1 MYKAKFDGDEGVR
14 ACKVIDGDP
23 AGYKRV
29 NTYFVDNS
37 GVGTESELAL
47 TFENF
52 LKRVKQNL
60 YYAIIG
66 QGQFQVYVG
75 EFEKIKGEKTFNVSS
90 NREVVERWRKGKV
103 GNSKHL
109 HTDGENLFSYRL
121 LIGYTEHDDN
131 LCKKIVKDYTAEHFI
146 SQTTS
151 HHVSIAKGY
160 ADKVMKV

>member
-1 MYKAKFDGDEGVR
+1 MYKAKFDGDDGVR
-14 ACKVIDGDP
+14 ACKVIYEDP
-23 AGYKRV
+23 IGYKRV

-60 YYAIIG
+60 YYAIVE
-66 QGQFQVYVG
+66 QGLFQVYVG
-75 EFEKIKGEKTFNVSS
+75 EFEKTKEKIFSGS
-90 NREVVERWRKGKV
+90 NKEVVEGWKNGKAR
-103 GNSKHL
+103 NSKHL
-109 HTDGENLFSYRL
+109 HTDGENLFSYKL
-121 LIGYTEHDDN
+121 LIGYTEQGGN

-151 HHVSIAKGY
+151 HHVGIAKGY
-160 ADKVMKV
+160 ADKVVKV